1 MTTSPPHEEE
11 WGATESLSISLP
23 PGPLGV
29 AIQRSSSLDDDPHRC
44 RLRDDNII
52 VGLAGQCC
60 VVSSKSDPTSPLEVN
75 DVILSLSGITLGDV
89 TGGVGAWVI
98 LFGAFAVRNVVVLRR
113 RRVSVTLSEVGVA
126 AAEARAPHPPL
137 LDNANKKHK
146 NVVEVEER
154 VERGIIDTAGVVA
167 DAATKKKRL
176 DRTKEKAFWGGYKK
190 KIPKLTGERNG
201 RGDDDDDD
209 DPFVHDDDYMRMM
222 MSGGF
227 PERGRVSSCHKY
239 YVTKT
244 SETYKD
250 IAMRI
255 GLDKNWKALSE
266 VEFNK
271 RFYGAL
277 FERGRGG
284 KTFMGGTVV
293 KIPTDLVSG
302 MVYPRRRRGWWG
314 VFSLPIILILLLPLI
329 RHFLLYTGTVLQV
342 ENEQAR

>member
-1 MTTSPPHEEE
+1 MKKTKENHRHRPEILIIFLASMTTSPPHEEE

-23 PGPLGV
+23 PGPLGE

-154 VERGIIDTAGVVA
+154 VERGIIDTAGVAA

-176 DRTKEKAFWGGYKK
+176 DKTKDKAFWGGYKK

-201 RGDDDDDD
+201 RGDDEDDDDNSLAAVATGVGKSNGDEALDDDDGEYEDNEEDDDD
-209 DPFVHDDDYMRMM
+209 DDRDFKEEEEESISNKTDDNPGD
-222 MSGGF
+222 
-227 PERGRVSSCHKY
+227 
-239 YVTKT
+239 
-244 SETYKD
+244 
-250 IAMRI
+250 A
-255 GLDKNWKALSE
+255 
-266 VEFNK
+266 
-271 RFYGAL
+271 GAL
-277 FERGRGG
+277 LHDGLH
-284 KTFMGGTVV
+284 VV
-293 KIPTDLVSG
+293 QNHNQQCDNLGSNFVGLTSYLALHYEPPLG
-302 MVYPRRRRGWWG
+302 P
-314 VFSLPIILILLLPLI
+314 FSEYVAFCTICFI
-329 RHFLLYTGTVLQV
+329 
-342 ENEQAR
+342 